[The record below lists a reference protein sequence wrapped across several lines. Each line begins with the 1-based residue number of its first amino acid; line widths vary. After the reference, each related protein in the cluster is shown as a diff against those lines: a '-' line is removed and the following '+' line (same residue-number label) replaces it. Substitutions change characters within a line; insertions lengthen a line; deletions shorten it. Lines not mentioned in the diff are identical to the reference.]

1 MKKSLLLSLLAVAVC
16 SLAVY
21 AEDVKLGDKIKSET
35 QNTTTTIEKKADN
48 ASAIAQVTRNE
59 KATKKVSK
67 VSTKAKAKTKK
78 AAAKVNNA
86 VDKVATVKSDFA
98 TSTTTVTT
106 EIISTVSSTAVT
118 DAVVLSTCPT
128 VTK

>member
-1 MKKSLLLSLLAVAVC
+1 MKKNLLLSLLAVAVC

-21 AEDVKLGDKIKSET
+21 AEDVKLGDKIKTET
-35 QNTTTTIEKKADN
+35 QNTATTIETKVDN

-59 KATKKVSK
+59 KATEKVAK

-78 AAAKVNNA
+78 AKEKVNKA

-98 TSTTTVTT
+98 TSTTTVV
-106 EIISTVSSTAVT
+106 STVVA
-118 DAVVLSTCPT
+118 STCAT